1 MKKKKEF
8 KGVYSNKPVEDRVIS
23 NAIEIRGSMAQI
35 ENAMFQHSILCQAF
49 LPYRNQGDLELWER
63 KQGNAS
69 LAIQT
74 LKMKHPETE
83 DWIRLGLPYGTR
95 ARLILAH
102 INSRAIITQN
112 PQVDVQDSMTAFITQ
127 MGIAPNGR
135 NINDV
140 KNQLARIAG
149 SVISLSYT
157 MPEQNRTINANFTL
171 VKGYDLWFP
180 KDERQRLFWSS
191 QVELSPEYFESLMA
205 HAIPLDERALAALSN
220 NAMALDIYAWLAQ
233 RLHRVKGVQFITWK
247 AIKDQ
252 FGEGYG
258 RMADFKRKFRQTLK
272 IVKLVY
278 RDAKLIEADNKG
290 YQLFNSPSPIQKK
303 KSYHLL
309 GDKNDSQKDK

>member
-1 MKKKKEF
+1 M
-8 KGVYSNKPVEDRVIS
+8 YSNKPVQDRVIT
-23 NAIEIRGSMAQI
+23 NAVDIRKSMAKI
-35 ENAMFQHSILCQAF
+35 ENAMFQHSVLCQAF
-49 LPYRNQGDLELWER
+49 LPYRNLGDDVELWER

-69 LAIQT
+69 LAIQS
-74 LKMKHPETE
+74 LKMKHPDTE
-83 DWIRLGLPYGTR
+83 EWIRLGLPYGTR

-112 PQVDVQDSMTAFITQ
+112 PVVNVQDSMTAFITQ

-149 SVISLSYT
+149 SVISLAYT
-157 MPEQNRTINANFTL
+157 IPEQSRTINANFTL

-191 QVELSPEYFESLMA
+191 QVELSPDYFDSLMQ

-220 NAMALDIYAWLAQ
+220 NAMALDTYAWLAQ

-258 RMADFKRKFRQTLK
+258 RMADFKRKFRQTLR

-278 RDAKLIEADNKG
+278 RDAKIIEVDNKG
-290 YQLFNSPSPIQKK
+290 YQLFNSPSPIEKK
-303 KSYHLL
+303 KIYHLPKSG
-309 GDKNDSQKDK
+309 GDKKGSK